1 MCLINS
7 SLGSTVQLFLSL
19 SRKCLHRVT
28 ANQGNVCGKNQADCL
43 WMISRE
49 LNVLWK
55 VIIITSI
62 IFYIK
67 LYTLIITMMELKQ
80 VFCIKKQLINT
91 KSWAYLQFCQCWAYE
106 SQDVAEVKKDQ
117 RYVSILSLSSQ
128 ETSSH
133 QRQLFGKTVIE
144 FPFPIKYFPGLV

>member
-49 LNVLWK
+49 LNMLWK

-91 KSWAYLQFCQCWAYE
+91 KSWAYLQFCQW
-106 SQDVAEVKKDQ
+106 SQSLKQTIVKMLQ
-117 RYVSILSLSSQ
+117 RKQEENEMNKFKWISRSGESLSFQ
-128 ETSSH
+128 SSD
-133 QRQLFGKTVIE
+133 
-144 FPFPIKYFPGLV
+144 IKNHLKPTKHCK